1 MQYFIFGMGIM
12 LYEFF
17 KPRLIIILWM
27 VINEILVME
36 KIRRRKRASQFYV
49 INMLVIHM
57 LFIYKSRT
65 TIFVAKMCKVV
76 QCAQHG
82 GFLNAMCISVNETPF
97 DEKKLERVFSS
108 SYPKPSFH
116 LVSFGHKLKLLGFSM
131 WLAVFHYASKLNACR

>member
-1 MQYFIFGMGIM
+1 
-12 LYEFF
+12 
-17 KPRLIIILWM
+17 M

-82 GFLNAMCISVNETPF
+82 GFLNGNASLSMNNHSTSKNRQEYFLRAT
-97 DEKKLERVFSS
+97 RN
-108 SYPKPSFH
+108 
-116 LVSFGHKLKLLGFSM
+116 LVSTLL
-131 WLAVFHYASKLNACR
+131 L